1 MTRSELM
8 KTALQENPV
17 MTQSEKS
24 QLQRRAFWNAVGGA
38 IFIALWIAAAIAI
51 LSASSSPSAAP
62 PIVFFGILLILTI
75 GIGSRAYPPLK
86 RTYVIWQDIRNGQ
99 VQFDI
104 GTVNPQMFAA
114 GRNVQMVLVVDG
126 NRTYSALDSVLRSI
140 RNPDTQGDQT
150 DERYCLRI
158 APRSRIV
165 VNVVPVPEYV

>member
-1 MTRSELM
+1 M
-8 KTALQENPV
+8 A
-17 MTQSEKS
+17 
-24 QLQRRAFWNAVGGA
+24 
-38 IFIALWIAAAIAI
+38 
-51 LSASSSPSAAP
+51 
-62 PIVFFGILLILTI
+62 I
-75 GIGSRAYPPLK
+75 GIGFRAYPPLK

-140 RNPDTQGDQT
+140 RNPDTHGSQT

-165 VNVVPVPEYV
+165 VNIVLVSESV